1 MKLVLTPHLQY
12 KAKDVSSTMT
22 NVEIAKDIH
31 FLTFDVK
38 NVNYDNYRISPQS
51 LNITGFPHNIHNLS
65 L

>member
-38 NVNYDNYRISPQS
+38 NVNYDNYG
-51 LNITGFPHNIHNLS
+51 NTGCGVFKLGVQN
-65 L
+65 